1 MKKIALLSVF
11 ALCVFAAGC
20 GKNVDV
26 ENECIDGE
34 ECVVDVVTGDVETIE
49 EDVIEVDVVTG
60 DEANE
65 DVIEVVVD
73 EENVADVVEET
84 VEESD
89 IVIEE

>member
-26 ENECIDGE
+26 ENECFDGE
-34 ECVVDVVTGDVETIE
+34 ECVVDVFTGDVETIE
-49 EDVIEVDVVTG
+49 EDVVEVDVVTG

-73 EENVADVVEET
+73 EQV
-84 VEESD
+84 
-89 IVIEE
+89 IVQSVF

>member
-26 ENECIDGE
+26 ENECVDGE
-34 ECVVDVVTGDVETIE
+34 ECVVDVVTGDVA
-49 EDVIEVDVVTG
+49 TG
-60 DEANE
+60 

-73 EENVADVVEET
+73 EENDVVVEET
-84 VEESD
+84 TEESD

>member
-26 ENECIDGE
+26 ENECVDGE
-34 ECVVDVVTGDVETIE
+34 ECVVDVVTGDVATGDVE
-49 EDVIEVDVVTG
+49 EAVEVDVVTG
-60 DEANE
+60 DVATG

-73 EENVADVVEET
+73 EENDVVVEET
-84 VEESD
+84 TEESD

>member
-26 ENECIDGE
+26 ENECVDGE
-34 ECVVDVVTGDVETIE
+34 ECVVDVVTGDVA
-49 EDVIEVDVVTG
+49 TG
-60 DEANE
+60 DVE
-65 DVIEVVVD
+65 EVVEVD
-73 EENVADVVEET
+73 EENDVVEDT

-89 IVIEE
+89 IVVE

>member
-1 MKKIALLSVF
+1 MKKIALLSAF

-26 ENECIDGE
+26 ENECVDGE
-34 ECVVDVVTGDVETIE
+34 ECV
-49 EDVIEVDVVTG
+49 VDVVTG

-73 EENVADVVEET
+73 EENDVVVEET
-84 VEESD
+84 TEESD
-89 IVIEE
+89 IVIE